1 MMLENQAALVTGG
14 GKGIGRSIALALA
27 HEGADVVVNDIDR
40 EAAENT
46 SEEIKALGR
55 ESMVVLADISQS
67 SEVEEMVKTVL
78 QRFKRIDIL
87 INNAGITR
95 DGLLLRMK
103 ENDWD
108 AVMSINLK
116 SVYLCTKAV
125 MRTMMKQRS
134 GRIINLASVV
144 GVMGNAGQSNYAASK
159 AGVIGFTKS
168 TAKELAPRGIT
179 VNAVAP
185 GFIATEMTEKLSDE
199 VKQEFLNKIPLNKA
213 GTPEDVAHVVRF
225 LASPDSHYIT
235 GQVLHIDGGMV
246 M

>member
-55 ESMVVLADISQS
+55 ESMVILADISQS